1 MGTMGRHQRSRS
13 ASACSSATRSSD
25 ATELDFSAADLDCP
39 FGGIDALGPVELR
52 ETAYEI
58 FFMSC
63 RSSGGAAPSSPAARG
78 GGGSSDVEVS
88 SPVAGVRGGSGV
100 MSSRVKKALGLKSR
114 RSAPTMVRTLSQ
126 TSGPA
131 SPGRGRRPMTSAEIM
146 RQQMRVTE
154 QSDARLRRT
163 LMRAVVGQVGRRPDS
178 IVLPL
183 ELLRQLKPSEFANA
197 EEYHQWQFRQIKLL
211 EAGLILHPSLPL
223 DRLHAAVLRFRE
235 VMRATEIRAI
245 DTGKGSEAMR
255 ALTNAVHALAWRPSS
270 GSDACHWADG
280 YPLNVLLYVSLLQ
293 TVFDLR
299 EPTVVLDEVDE
310 LLELIKKTWPIL
322 GVGRAV
328 HNVCLAWVFFQQY
341 VVTGQAEPDL
351 VAAALTLLADVAS
364 DAKQSQ
370 SRDPVYAK
378 VLLSA
383 LGKMQE
389 WSEKR
394 LLDYHDRYE
403 KGIGTEGMENLLSM
417 ALGAGKIVADREYIG
432 TENFPADRVDYYI
445 RCSMKN
451 AFTKILENG
460 MGVSDSLVADRANDP
475 GVVLTRL
482 ARDTEQLAMLER
494 RNFSPLLRRLHP
506 APVAVAAVTL
516 HGCFGVV
523 LRRYLGKV
531 TILTE
536 ELVRVLHSASRLE
549 KALAHMT
556 AEDAADCHDDRAK
569 AVVGDMEPYEVESV
583 VMGLLKT
590 WMDDRLRIG
599 RDCLLRAKE
608 TESWVPKSKEE
619 PFGGSA
625 IELMKLASATIDEFS
640 DIPATAKD
648 DVLQHLVHGLE
659 SIFQDYI
666 SFVASC
672 GTKQSYVPPLPALT
686 RCNQDSGFFRL
697 WKKAVLP
704 SCQAPED
711 SPRAGSSHHTPRP
724 SISRGTQRLYV
735 RLNTL
740 HYLLT
745 NVQTIDKSLSSV
757 SCARGGSS
765 GGASPAA
772 ASAGNRVAA
781 SVHFHRT
788 RAAAQSAVSHVAE
801 VAAYRLIFL
810 DSRHSFYHGL
820 YVRNVADTRIRP
832 ALRALKQNLSFLVSV
847 LADRAQPVAVREVM
861 KASFQAF
868 LMVLLAGGN
877 DRSFTRADH
886 GMVEEDFRSLK
897 RAFCTCG
904 EGLVPEEVVAREAE
918 AAEGVVELMA
928 RSTEHLIGAFGAAT
942 SDSIAGAREYDDG
955 DGATPVPPTSRQ
967 WDRADPNT
975 ILRVLCHRDD
985 EVANQFLKRTFQ
997 LAKRR

>member
-1 MGTMGRHQRSRS
+1 MGTMGHHQRSRS
-13 ASACSSATRSSD
+13 ASGSPSATRSSN
-25 ATELDFSAADLDCP
+25 ATELDFAAADLECP
-39 FGGIDALGPVELR
+39 FGGIGALGSVELR

-63 RSSGGAAPSSPAARG
+63 RSSGGAAASSPGTRG
-78 GGGSSDVEVS
+78 GGASEGEVS
-88 SPVAGVRGGSGV
+88 SPVAGAGARGGSAV
-100 MSSRVKKALGLKSR
+100 MSSKVKKALGLKPR
-114 RSAPTMVRTLSQ
+114 RSAPTMVRTSSQ
-126 TSGPA
+126 NSGPV
-131 SPGRGRRPMTSAEIM
+131 SPGRTRRPMTSAEIM

-163 LMRAVVGQVGRRPDS
+163 LMRAVVGQVGKKPDS

-183 ELLRQLKPSEFANA
+183 ELLRQLKPSEFTDG

-211 EAGLILHPSLPL
+211 EAGLLLHPSLPL

-245 DTGKGSEAMR
+245 DTGKGSDAMR
-255 ALTNAVHALAWRPSS
+255 VLTNAVHALAWRPGS

-293 TVFDLR
+293 TVFDHR

-328 HNVCLAWVFFQQY
+328 HNVCFAWVFFQQY
-341 VVTGQAEPDL
+341 VVTEQAEPDL
-351 VAAALTLLADVAS
+351 ASATLALLADVAA
-364 DAKQSQ
+364 DAKQGSRESL

-394 LLDYHDRYE
+394 LLDYHERYE
-403 KGIGTEGMENLLSM
+403 RGTGGTATEGMEILLSL
-417 ALGAGKIVADREYIG
+417 ALAAGKIVADREYAG
-432 TENFPADRVDYYI
+432 TGNFTADRVDYYI

-451 AFTKILENG
+451 IFTKILENG
-460 MGVSDSLVADRANDP
+460 MREADPANDP

-482 ARDTEQLAMLER
+482 ARETEQLAKFER
-494 RNFSPLLRRLHP
+494 ANFSPLLRRLHP
-506 APVAVAAVTL
+506 APIAVAAVTL

-523 LRRYLGKV
+523 LREYLGKV

-536 ELVRVLHSASRLE
+536 ELVRVLHSANRLE
-549 KALAHMT
+549 KALAQMT
-556 AEDAADCHDDRAK
+556 AEDAADCEDDRAR

-583 VMGLLKT
+583 VMSLLKA
-590 WMDDRLRIG
+590 WMDDRLRISA
-599 RDCLLRAKE
+599 DCLLRAKE
-608 TESWVPKSKEE
+608 TESWIPKSKEE
-619 PFGGSA
+619 PFPASA
-625 IELMKLASATIDEFS
+625 IELMRLSRATIDEFS

-648 DVLQHLVHGLE
+648 DVVQALVDGLD

-672 GTKQSYVPPLPALT
+672 GSKQNYVPPLPALT

-704 SCQAPED
+704 SCQAPEAN
-711 SPRAGSSHHTPRP
+711 PRGGASQHNPRP

-740 HYLLT
+740 HYVLT
-745 NVQTIDKSLSSV
+745 HVQAIEEPLSSLSS
-757 SCARGGSS
+757 AS
-765 GGASPAA
+765 G
-772 ASAGNRVAA
+772 GNRVAT
-781 SVHFHRT
+781 SLNFDRT

-801 VAAYRLIFL
+801 VAASRLIFL
-810 DSRHSFYHGL
+810 DSRHAFYQGL
-820 YVRNVADTRIRP
+820 YIRNVVDTRIRP
-832 ALRALKQNLSFLVSV
+832 VLRALKQNLSFLVSV
-847 LADRAQPVAVREVM
+847 LVDHAQPVAVREVM

-904 EGLVPEEVVAREAE
+904 EGLVPEDVVVQEAE
-918 AAEGVVELMA
+918 AVEGVVELMA
-928 RSTEHLIGAFGAAT
+928 RSTEHLITAFGAAT
-942 SDSIAGAREYDDG
+942 SESIAGVREYEDSDG
-955 DGATPVPPTSRQ
+955 GTTHVPPTRQ
-967 WDRADPNT
+967 WGPADPNT

-985 EVANQFLKRTFQ
+985 EAANQFLKRTFQ

>member
-1 MGTMGRHQRSRS
+1 MGTMGHHQRSRS
-13 ASACSSATRSSD
+13 ASGSPSATRSSN
-25 ATELDFSAADLDCP
+25 ATELDFAAADLECP
-39 FGGIDALGPVELR
+39 FGGIDALGAVELR

-63 RSSGGAAPSSPAARG
+63 RSSGGASEG
-78 GGGSSDVEVS
+78 EVS
-88 SPVAGVRGGSGV
+88 SPVAGAGARGGSAV
-100 MSSRVKKALGLKSR
+100 MSSKVKKALGLKPR
-114 RSAPTMVRTLSQ
+114 RSAPTTVRTSSQ
-126 TSGPA
+126 NSGPV
-131 SPGRGRRPMTSAEIM
+131 SPGRTRRPMTSAEIM

-163 LMRAVVGQVGRRPDS
+163 LMRAVVGQVQVGKRPDS

-183 ELLRQLKPSEFANA
+183 ELLRQLKPSEFTDG

-245 DTGKGSEAMR
+245 DTGKGSDAMR
-255 ALTNAVHALAWRPSS
+255 VLNNAVHALAWRPGS

-293 TVFDLR
+293 TVFDHR
-299 EPTVVLDEVDE
+299 EHTVVLDEVDE

-322 GVGRAV
+322 GVGRAL
-328 HNVCLAWVFFQQY
+328 HNVCFAWVFFQQY
-341 VVTGQAEPDL
+341 VVTEQAEPDL
-351 VAAALTLLADVAS
+351 ASATLALLADVAA
-364 DAKQSQ
+364 DAKQGSRESQ
-370 SRDPVYAK
+370 SRDPVYTK
-378 VLLSA
+378 VLLSV

-389 WSEKR
+389 WAEKR

-403 KGIGTEGMENLLSM
+403 KGIGGTAMEILLSL
-417 ALGAGKIVADREYIG
+417 ALAAGKIVADREYAG
-432 TENFPADRVDYYI
+432 TGNFAADRVDYYI

-451 AFTKILENG
+451 IFTKILENG
-460 MGVSDSLVADRANDP
+460 MAEADPADDP
-475 GVVLTRL
+475 GVVLTQL
-482 ARDTEQLAMLER
+482 ARDAEQLAMFER
-494 RNFSPLLRRLHP
+494 ANFSPLLRRLHP
-506 APVAVAAVTL
+506 APIAVAAVTL

-523 LRRYLGKV
+523 LREYLSKV

-536 ELVRVLHSASRLE
+536 ELVRVLHSANRLE
-549 KALAHMT
+549 KALAQMT
-556 AEDAADCHDDRAK
+556 AEDAADCDDDRAK

-583 VMGLLKT
+583 VMGLLKA

-599 RDCLLRAKE
+599 SDCILRAKE
-608 TESWVPKSKEE
+608 TESWIPKSKEE
-619 PFGGSA
+619 PFPASA
-625 IELMKLASATIDEFS
+625 IELMRLSRATIDEFS

-648 DVLQHLVHGLE
+648 DVVQALVDGLD
-659 SIFQDYI
+659 STFQDYI

-672 GTKQSYVPPLPALT
+672 GSKQSYVPPLPALT

-697 WKKAVLP
+697 WKKAALP
-704 SCQAPED
+704 SCQAPEAN
-711 SPRAGSSHHTPRP
+711 PRGSASQHTPRP
-724 SISRGTQRLYV
+724 SISRGTQRIYV

-740 HYLLT
+740 HYVLT
-745 NVQTIDKSLSSV
+745 HVQAIDESLSSL
-757 SCARGGSS
+757 SS
-765 GGASPAA
+765 ASG
-772 ASAGNRVAA
+772 GNRVAA
-781 SVHFHRT
+781 FDRT
-788 RAAAQSAVSHVAE
+788 RAAAQSAVSRVAE
-801 VAAYRLIFL
+801 VAAFRLIFL
-810 DSRHSFYHGL
+810 DSRHSFYQGL
-820 YVRNVADTRIRP
+820 YVRNVVDTRIRP
-832 ALRALKQNLSFLVSV
+832 VLRALKQNLSFLVSV
-847 LADRAQPVAVREVM
+847 LVDHAQPVAVREVM

-904 EGLVPEEVVAREAE
+904 EGLVPEDVVVQEAE

-928 RSTEHLIGAFGAAT
+928 RPTEQLIAAFGAAT
-942 SDSIAGAREYDDG
+942 SESIAGVREYEDSDG
-955 DGATPVPPTSRQ
+955 GATLVPPTARQ
-967 WDRADPNT
+967 WGPADPNT

-985 EVANQFLKRTFQ
+985 EAANQFLKRTFQ